1 MTVATLHTSVGVKI
15 MGGFSSTRTFLYLV
29 HHYKPLVRP
38 IHTPT
43 TTTATTTTTIS
54 REDGDGDDDNDDDA
68 DKDDF
73 LSLRTTAC
81 DCLVHGT
88 HKSLSHSRDGVCVG

>member
-1 MTVATLHTSVGVKI
+1 MACMIQEAGAMET
-15 MGGFSSTRTFLYLV
+15 FSSTRTFLYLV

-43 TTTATTTTTIS
+43 TTTTTTTIS

-81 DCLVHGT
+81 DCVVHGT

>member
-1 MTVATLHTSVGVKI
+1 MACSMIQEAGA
-15 MGGFSSTRTFLYLV
+15 MEAFSSTRTFLYLV

-43 TTTATTTTTIS
+43 TTTTTTTTATTTTIS

-68 DKDDF
+68 DKE
-73 LSLRTTAC
+73 
-81 DCLVHGT
+81 VI
-88 HKSLSHSRDGVCVG
+88 

>member
-1 MTVATLHTSVGVKI
+1 MACMIQEAGA
-15 MGGFSSTRTFLYLV
+15 MEAFSSTRTFLYLV

-43 TTTATTTTTIS
+43 TTTATTTTTTTTTIS
-54 REDGDGDDDNDDDA
+54 REDGDGDDDNDNDA
-68 DKDDF
+68 DKEDF

-88 HKSLSHSRDGVCVG
+88 HKSLNHSRHGVCVG

>member
-1 MTVATLHTSVGVKI
+1 MACMIQEAGA
-15 MGGFSSTRTFLYLV
+15 MEAFSSTRTFLYLV

-43 TTTATTTTTIS
+43 TTTAATTTTTTIS

-73 LSLRTTAC
+73 YLSGLRPVIAWSMERTK
-81 DCLVHGT
+81 V
-88 HKSLSHSRDGVCVG
+88 

>member
-1 MTVATLHTSVGVKI
+1 MACMIQEAGTMET
-15 MGGFSSTRTFLYLV
+15 FSSTRTSLYLV

-43 TTTATTTTTIS
+43 TTTTATTTTTTTIS
-54 REDGDGDDDNDDDA
+54 CEDGDGDDDNGDDV